1 MKLRKLIFPLAVVG
15 SFCIAVAAEMAA
27 GPAALGPYDPAPK
40 AATAAATVA
49 PVAPATAAV
58 PAPAAA
64 ATPAAAVAP
73 SPDTVIYPVAGY
85 KARRKGSFD
94 KVEIADSLLGGPDTL
109 AFEEEIVDTLPHLT
123 ARDTIK
129 APDSLRELDPWR
141 YKYYVALLDSLTH
154 KEVADSLQREGD
166 SLMTAFHTGRDT
178 LSALEDS
185 ILRESAY
192 QLALKDS
199 THAEFDFSERH
210 KLDSTYYADSTAR
223 AKAAFEAWYNSLS
236 KEERKKY
243 DFEQKELRKKAIRDS
258 LDRIKDIE
266 RARRDSI
273 RDNTPRILDTYAIP
287 DSMHFKRIIAWT
299 EDRDFGQLKPFV
311 PDTGYNYH
319 FYDYRFLREDVNASW
334 LGVAGSPVQNYN
346 YFTRKSNGVSFSDP
360 YEAWTF
366 SPETFTQYNTKTPHT
381 ELAYYGTLLSG
392 EDKESDNIHIFT
404 TQNIT
409 PELNF
414 SLLYD
419 SWGGGGML
427 INEKVKNKTAAV
439 GLNYLG
445 KRYTANAGLIHNKVE
460 MGENGGLTDIS
471 EIRDTTI
478 ELREV
483 KVAMEQAKST
493 TRKFTVYGDQ
503 QLRIPFNFINDWR
516 ARRDSTFVPD
526 STADVTTAF
535 IGHALEYSR
544 FQRLFANGN
553 EADSLG
559 QTRFDNKVY
568 LRLQPWSADALIS
581 KLDVGIGDYLHSY
594 HNVLAADTTRL
605 WENSLYTYAGASG
618 QFTPHSR
625 WDAKAHLVFAG
636 ADAGNMDISAGLG
649 MEFYPFRRARK
660 SPVAINVR
668 FSENLLGPTFY
679 ERHMYST
686 VNNLMRWDNSFG
698 KTSVTKIEGSLRIP
712 HWKFEAKAGYALI
725 GNQVYY
731 DTLGIARQHSDGV
744 INVISGYLRKEFVIA
759 NFLHLDNKLLA
770 QFSSNQEVLPLPNLT
785 LNLKWFVQF
794 PVEKGVMDM
803 QIGVNAWWNTK
814 WYAPEWNYLTGTF
827 KNQNE
832 WAYNNGPYFDAFLN
846 VQWKQVTL
854 FVKLQNAGAG
864 WPMNH
869 ADYFST
875 HRHIITGNGGTGL
888 KLGIWWPFYLSPTQN
903 KKVDR

>member
-1 MKLRKLIFPLAVVG
+1 MKLRKLIFPLAVIG
-15 SFCIAVAAEMAA
+15 SFCVAVAAEMAA
-27 GPAALGPYDPAPK
+27 GPVALGPYDPAPK
-40 AATAAATVA
+40 AATAVA
-49 PVAPATAAV
+49 S
-58 PAPAAA
+58 APAAA
-64 ATPAAAVAP
+64 ATPAVAP
-73 SPDTVIYPVAGY
+73 AASPDTVIYPVAGY
-85 KARRKGSFD
+85 KARRKGHFE

-154 KEVADSLQREGD
+154 KEVADSLQHEGD
-166 SLMTAFHTGRDT
+166 SLMTAFHIGRDT

-192 QLALKDS
+192 QLARQDS
-199 THAEFDFSERH
+199 TMAEFNFSERH

-258 LDRIKDIE
+258 LDRIKDREQAI
-266 RARRDSI
+266 RDSI

-319 FYDYRFLREDVNASW
+319 FYDYKFLREDVNASW

-366 SPETFTQYNTKTPHT
+366 RPETFIQYNTKTPHT
-381 ELAYYGTLLSG
+381 ELAYYGTLMAG

-414 SLLYD
+414 NLLYD

-427 INEKVKNKTAAV
+427 INEKVKNKTAAA

-460 MGENGGLTDIS
+460 MGENGGLTDIA

-493 TRKFTVYGDQ
+493 TKKLTLYGDQ
-503 QLRIPFNFINDWR
+503 QLRIPFNFINDWK

-526 STADVTTAF
+526 STADITTAF
-535 IGHALEYSR
+535 IGHAIEYSR
-544 FQRLFANGN
+544 FQREFVNGN
-553 EADSLG
+553 ESDSLG
-559 QTRFDNKVY
+559 QTRLDNKVY

-618 QFTPHSR
+618 QFTDHSR

-668 FSENLLGPTFY
+668 FGESLVGPTFY
-679 ERHMYST
+679 QRHMYST
-686 VNNLMRWDNSFG
+686 VNELMRWDNSFD
-698 KTSVTKIEGSLRIP
+698 KTSVTKIEGSLKIP
-712 HWKFEAKAGYALI
+712 YWKLEAKAGYALI

-731 DTLGIARQHSDGV
+731 DTLGVVRQHSDGV
-744 INVISGYLRKEFVIA
+744 ISVMSGYLRKEFVIA
-759 NFLHLDNKLLA
+759 NFLHLDNKILA
-770 QFSSNQEVLPLPNLT
+770 QFSSNTEVLPLPNLA
-785 LNLKWFVQF
+785 LNLRWFVQF
-794 PVEKGVMDM
+794 PVQKVMDM

-832 WAYNNGPYFDAFLN
+832 WAYNNGPYFDAFIN
-846 VQWKQVTL
+846 IRWKQVTM
-854 FVKLQNAGAG
+854 FIKLQNAGAG
-864 WPMNH
+864 WPMDH